1 MRISSVLCL
10 AVLLALTGCVTTAP
24 AKYSWGN
31 YENSLYSYYKDST
44 KSGDYEAELVSVIR
58 DSEATAKP
66 VAPGL
71 YAEYGFL
78 MLQEGK
84 SKEAIAQFEKEKA
97 KWPESTYL
105 MNNLIR
111 IASNPVKKTTASK
124 E

>member
-1 MRISSVLCL
+1 MRVFSVLCL
-10 AVLLALTGCVTTAP
+10 GVLLALAGCVTTAP

-31 YENSLYSYYKDST
+31 YENSLYSYYKDSS
-44 KSGDYEAELVSVIR
+44 KSGDYEAELARMIR
-58 DSEATAKP
+58 DSEGTAKP

>member
-1 MRISSVLCL
+1 MRVSSVFCL
-10 AVLLALTGCVTTAP
+10 GALLALTGCVTTAP

-44 KSGDYEAELVSVIR
+44 KSGDYEAELVSVIS

-78 MLQEGK
+78 LLQEGK
-84 SKEAIAQFEKEKA
+84 SKDAITQFEKEKA

>member
-1 MRISSVLCL
+1 MRLRSLMVLSAAL
-10 AVLLALTGCVTTAP
+10 VLTACAAP
-24 AKYSWGN
+24 SKYNWGN
-31 YENSLYSYYKDST
+31 YEGSLYSYYKDTSKT
-44 KSGDYEAELVSVIR
+44 AEHAAELQRTIT
-58 DSEATAKP
+58 DSEATGKL

-84 SKEAIAQFEKEKA
+84 SKDAIAQFEKEKA

-105 MNNLIR
+105 MDNMIR
-111 IASNPVKKTTASK
+111 IASSSSAKSATSK

>member
-1 MRISSVLCL
+1 MRLRSLMVLSAAL
-10 AVLLALTGCVTTAP
+10 VLTACAAP
-24 AKYSWGN
+24 SKYNWGN
-31 YENSLYSYYKDST
+31 YEGSLYSYYKDTSKT
-44 KSGDYEAELVSVIR
+44 AEHAAELQRTIT
-58 DSEATAKP
+58 DSEATGKL

-84 SKEAIAQFEKEKA
+84 SKDAIAQFEKEKA

-105 MNNLIR
+105 MDNMIR
-111 IASNPVKKTTASK
+111 IASSSSTKSAARK

>member
-1 MRISSVLCL
+1 MRVSSVLCL
-10 AVLLALTGCVTTAP
+10 GVLLALTGCVTTAP

-44 KSGDYEAELVSVIR
+44 KSGDYEAELVSVIS

-78 MLQEGK
+78 LLQEGK
-84 SKEAIAQFEKEKA
+84 SKDAITQFEKEKA

>member
-1 MRISSVLCL
+1 MRVSSVLCL
-10 AVLLALTGCVTTAP
+10 GLILALTGCVTTAP

-44 KSGDYEAELVSVIR
+44 KSGDYEAELVSVIS

-78 MLQEGK
+78 LLQDGK
-84 SKEAIAQFEKEKA
+84 SKDAIAQFEKEKA

>member
-1 MRISSVLCL
+1 MRASSVLCL
-10 AVLLALTGCVTTAP
+10 GVLLALTGCVTTAP

-44 KSGDYEAELVSVIR
+44 KSGDYEAELVSVIS

-78 MLQEGK
+78 LLQEGK
-84 SKEAIAQFEKEKA
+84 SKDAITQFEKEKA

-111 IASNPVKKTTASK
+111 IASNPAKKTTASK

>member
-1 MRISSVLCL
+1 MRLRSFMVLS
-10 AVLLALTGCVTTAP
+10 AVLVLTACAAP
-24 AKYSWGN
+24 SKYNWGN
-31 YENSLYSYYKDST
+31 YEGSLYSYYKDTSKT
-44 KSGDYEAELVSVIR
+44 AEHAAELQRTIT
-58 DSEATAKP
+58 DSEATGKL

-84 SKEAIAQFEKEKA
+84 SKDAIAQFEKEKA

-105 MNNLIR
+105 MDNMIR
-111 IASNPVKKTTASK
+111 IASSSSTKSAARK

>member
-1 MRISSVLCL
+1 MRLRSLMVLSAAL
-10 AVLLALTGCVTTAP
+10 VLTACAAP
-24 AKYSWGN
+24 SKYNWGN
-31 YENSLYSYYKDST
+31 YEGSLYSYYKDTSKT
-44 KSGDYEAELVSVIR
+44 AEHAAELQRTIT
-58 DSEATAKP
+58 DSEATGKL

-84 SKEAIAQFEKEKA
+84 SKDAIAQFEKEKA

-105 MNNLIR
+105 MDNMIR
-111 IASNPVKKTTASK
+111 LASSSSAKSATSK

>member
-1 MRISSVLCL
+1 MRLRLFMVLSAAL
-10 AVLLALTGCVTTAP
+10 VLTACAAP
-24 AKYSWGN
+24 SKYNWGN
-31 YENSLYSYYKDST
+31 YEGSLYSYYKDTSKT
-44 KSGDYEAELVSVIR
+44 AEHAAELQRTIT
-58 DSEATAKP
+58 DSEATGTL

-84 SKEAIAQFEKEKA
+84 SKDAIAQFEKEKA

-105 MNNLIR
+105 MDNMIR
-111 IASNPVKKTTASK
+111 IASSSSTKSAARK

>member
-1 MRISSVLCL
+1 MRISSILCAGALFAL
-10 AVLLALTGCVTTAP
+10 AGCVTTAP

-31 YENSLYSYYKDST
+31 YENSLYSYYKDSS
-44 KSGDYEAELVSVIR
+44 KSAEYEAELASMIR
-58 DSEATAKP
+58 DSEVTAKP

-71 YAEYGFL
+71 HAEYGFL

-84 SKEAIAQFEKEKA
+84 SKDAIAQFEKEKA

>member
-1 MRISSVLCL
+1 MRLRSIMVLS
-10 AVLLALTGCVTTAP
+10 AVLVLSACAAP
-24 AKYSWGN
+24 SKYNWGN
-31 YENSLYSYYKDST
+31 YEGSLYSYYKDTSKT
-44 KSGDYEAELVSVIR
+44 AEHAAELQRTIT
-58 DSEATAKP
+58 DSEATGKL

-84 SKEAIAQFEKEKA
+84 SKDAIAQFEKEKA

-105 MNNLIR
+105 MDNMIR
-111 IASNPVKKTTASK
+111 VASSSSTKPAARK

>member
-1 MRISSVLCL
+1 MVLSAAL
-10 AVLLALTGCVTTAP
+10 VLTACAAP
-24 AKYSWGN
+24 SKYNWGN
-31 YENSLYSYYKDST
+31 YEGSLYSYYKDTSKT
-44 KSGDYEAELVSVIR
+44 AEHAAELQCTIT
-58 DSEATAKP
+58 DSETTGKL

-84 SKEAIAQFEKEKA
+84 SKDAIAQFEKEKA

-105 MNNLIR
+105 MDNMIR
-111 IASNPVKKTTASK
+111 IASSSSAKSATSK

>member
-1 MRISSVLCL
+1 MRLYSLLSLS
-10 AVLLALTGCVTTAP
+10 AVLLLTACAAP
-24 AKYSWGN
+24 AKYNWGN
-31 YENSLYSYYKDST
+31 YEGSLYSYYKDTS
-44 KSGDYEAELVSVIR
+44 KSAEHAAELQRTIA
-58 DSEATAKP
+58 DSETTGKP

-84 SKEAIAQFEKEKA
+84 SKDAIAQFEKEKA

-105 MNNLIR
+105 MDNLIR
-111 IASNPVKKTTASK
+111 IASSSATQSVARK

>member
-1 MRISSVLCL
+1 MRLTSLLSLS
-10 AVLLALTGCVTTAP
+10 AVLLLTACAAP
-24 AKYSWGN
+24 AKYNWGN
-31 YENSLYSYYKDST
+31 YEGSLYSYYKDTS
-44 KSGDYEAELVSVIR
+44 KSAEHAAELQRTIT
-58 DSEATAKP
+58 DSEATGKP

-84 SKEAIAQFEKEKA
+84 SKDAIAQFEKEKA

-111 IASNPVKKTTASK
+111 IASSSANQPVARK

>member
-1 MRISSVLCL
+1 MRLRSLIVLSAAL
-10 AVLLALTGCVTTAP
+10 VLTACAAP
-24 AKYSWGN
+24 SKYNWGN
-31 YENSLYSYYKDST
+31 YEGSLYSYYKDTSKT
-44 KSGDYEAELVSVIR
+44 AEHAAELQRTIT
-58 DSEATAKP
+58 DSEATGKL

-84 SKEAIAQFEKEKA
+84 SKDAIAQFEKEKA

-105 MNNLIR
+105 MDNMIR
-111 IASNPVKKTTASK
+111 IASSSSAKSATSK

>member
-1 MRISSVLCL
+1 MRLRSFMVLSAAL
-10 AVLLALTGCVTTAP
+10 VLTACAAP
-24 AKYSWGN
+24 SKYNWGN
-31 YENSLYSYYKDST
+31 YEGSLYSYYKDTSKT
-44 KSGDYEAELVSVIR
+44 AEHAAELQRTIT
-58 DSEATAKP
+58 DSEATGKL

-84 SKEAIAQFEKEKA
+84 SKDAIAQFEKEKA

-105 MNNLIR
+105 MDNMIR
-111 IASNPVKKTTASK
+111 IASSSSTKSAARK

>member
-1 MRISSVLCL
+1 MRASSVLCL
-10 AVLLALTGCVTTAP
+10 GVLLALNGCVTTAP

-44 KSGDYEAELVSVIR
+44 KSGDYEAELVSVIS

-78 MLQEGK
+78 LLQEGK
-84 SKEAIAQFEKEKA
+84 SKDAITQFEKEKA

>member
-1 MRISSVLCL
+1 MRAASVLCL
-10 AVLLALTGCVTTAP
+10 GMLLVLAGCVTTAP

-31 YENSLYSYYKDST
+31 YENSLYSYYKDSST
-44 KSGDYEAELVSVIR
+44 SGAYEAELARMIR
-58 DSEATAKP
+58 DAEVTAKP
-66 VAPGL
+66 VPPGL

-84 SKEAIAQFEKEKA
+84 PKDAIAQFEKEKA

-111 IASNPVKKTTASK
+111 MASNPPKKTTASK

>member
-1 MRISSVLCL
+1 MRLRSFMVLS
-10 AVLLALTGCVTTAP
+10 AVLALTACAAP
-24 AKYSWGN
+24 SKYNWGN
-31 YENSLYSYYKDST
+31 YEGSLYSYYKDTSKT
-44 KSGDYEAELVSVIR
+44 AEHAAELQRTIT
-58 DSEATAKP
+58 DSEATGTL

-84 SKEAIAQFEKEKA
+84 SKDAIAQFEKEKA

-105 MNNLIR
+105 MDNMIR
-111 IASNPVKKTTASK
+111 IASSSSTKSAARK

>member
-1 MRISSVLCL
+1 MRLRSFIVLSV
-10 AVLLALTGCVTTAP
+10 VLVLTACAAP
-24 AKYSWGN
+24 SKYNWGN
-31 YENSLYSYYKDST
+31 YEGSLYSYYKDTSKT
-44 KSGDYEAELVSVIR
+44 AEHAAELQRTIT
-58 DSEATAKP
+58 DSEATRKL

-84 SKEAIAQFEKEKA
+84 SKDAIAQFEKEKA

-105 MNNLIR
+105 MDNMIR
-111 IASNPVKKTTASK
+111 IASSSSNKSAARK

>member
-1 MRISSVLCL
+1 MRLRTLIVLS
-10 AVLLALTGCVTTAP
+10 AVLILTACAAP
-24 AKYSWGN
+24 SKYNWGN
-31 YENSLYSYYKDST
+31 YEGSLYSYYKDTSKT
-44 KSGDYEAELVSVIR
+44 AEYAAELQRTIT
-58 DSEATAKP
+58 DSEATGKL

-84 SKEAIAQFEKEKA
+84 PKDAIAQFEKEKA

-105 MNNLIR
+105 MDNMIR
-111 IASNPVKKTTASK
+111 IASSSSTKSAVHK

>member
-1 MRISSVLCL
+1 MRFRSFIVLS
-10 AVLLALTGCVTTAP
+10 AVMILSACAAP
-24 AKYSWGN
+24 SKYNWGN
-31 YENSLYSYYKDST
+31 YEGSLYSYYKDTT
-44 KSGDYEAELVSVIR
+44 KTAEHAAELQRTIV
-58 DSEATAKP
+58 DSEATGKL

-84 SKEAIAQFEKEKA
+84 SKDAIAQFEKEKA

-105 MNNLIR
+105 MDNMIR
-111 IASNPVKKTTASK
+111 IASSSSTKSAALK

>member
-1 MRISSVLCL
+1 MRASSVLCL
-10 AVLLALTGCVTTAP
+10 GVLLALTGCVTTAP

-44 KSGDYEAELVSVIR
+44 KSGDYEAELVSVIS

-78 MLQEGK
+78 LLQEGK
-84 SKEAIAQFEKEKA
+84 SKDAIAQFEKEKA

>member
-1 MRISSVLCL
+1 MRLRSLMVLSAALGL
-10 AVLLALTGCVTTAP
+10 AACAAP
-24 AKYSWGN
+24 SKYNWGN
-31 YENSLYSYYKDST
+31 YEGSLYSYYKDTSKT
-44 KSGDYEAELVSVIR
+44 AEHAAELQRTIT
-58 DSEATAKP
+58 DSEATGKL

-84 SKEAIAQFEKEKA
+84 SKDAIAQFEKEKA

-105 MNNLIR
+105 MDNMIR
-111 IASNPVKKTTASK
+111 IASSSSAKSATSK

>member
-1 MRISSVLCL
+1 MRVSSVLCL
-10 AVLLALTGCVTTAP
+10 GVLLALTGCVTTAP

-44 KSGDYEAELVSVIR
+44 KSGDYEAELVSVIS

-78 MLQEGK
+78 LLQEGK
-84 SKEAIAQFEKEKA
+84 SKDAIAQFEKEKA